1 MEMMGKKKKWQMK
14 NESAMALLT
23 VLLLIL
29 YFWRTMIP
37 AGEMMMEAEKKKEE
51 VAKQII
57 VLAGQSNMAGRG
69 GVVARMV
76 DGERIRIWDGR
87 VPAES
92 HRNPAVFRFSEHFEW
107 ELAQEPLHQGI
118 YCNKTC
124 GVGIGMAFA
133 NRLLEL
139 EPDFGVIGL
148 VPCAAGGTS
157 LVNWTSDTYYP
168 YKIFLSRTRTAIKK
182 GGILRAVLWYQGE
195 SDSKFYDV
203 GKSYRKNLE
212 TLFRKMRS
220 DLLSPTLP
228 FFQVI
233 IPHPKPPFKGPFT
246 EDVRKAQTEIDIP
259 NVIKVDADGLPMGPD
274 GIHLTTEGYVR
285 LGTMLAE
292 TVSKNKSVLLP
303 NNNTTVSSTNHTCG
317 CP

>member
-1 MEMMGKKKKWQMK
+1 MEMNGKKKKWQMK

-37 AGEMMMEAEKKKEE
+37 AGEMIVEVKKKNE
-51 VAKQII
+51 AKPKQII

-76 DGERIRIWDGR
+76 DGERIRIWDGT
-87 VPAES
+87 VPPES
-92 HRNPAVFRFSEHFEW
+92 HRNPAVYRFSQHFEW

-139 EPDFGVIGL
+139 DPDFGRYRLSLPDILDQDEDGDQERRN
-148 VPCAAGGTS
+148 PPGCS
-157 LVNWTSDTYYP
+157 LV
-168 YKIFLSRTRTAIKK
+168 SRRK
-182 GGILRAVLWYQGE
+182 RFQVLWL
-195 SDSKFYDV
+195 
-203 GKSYRKNLE
+203 RK
-212 TLFRKMRS
+212 K
-220 DLLSPTLP
+220 LP
-228 FFQVI
+228 EKPRDFVPQNAQRFAVI
-233 IPHPKPPFKGPFT
+233 IPHPKPPFKGPFI
-246 EDVRKAQTEIDIP
+246 EDVRKAQTEIEFP

-292 TVSKNKSVLLP
+292 SVFKNKSILLP
-303 NNNTTVSSTNHTCG
+303 NNNNITTVSSSKSNHTCG